1 MKPATCLPILL
12 AAFVFAVPPSVPA
25 ADADGELVAVTATG
39 YGETLAE
46 ARKDAERNA
55 VKEVVGELM
64 DAETLVE
71 NDELVK
77 DEILTYSGAYLED
90 VETVGKPVRRK
101 STGLVEVTIKAK
113 VRKTQ
118 LAKTLHGKLTDSVK
132 IKGGLKKVGKKTAGG
147 SVSAIGSAFADFPR
161 ALLRTAV
168 CRDDDGVPMF
178 RTDANGMVDVKIGL
192 SVDPDAYRA
201 WADELEKK
209 LEAAA
214 AASENVTVSAR
225 MTDSAT
231 DPNMVGLQQ
240 QMQNLSQQ
248 YPGMMANVE
257 GIAQAQKAVDF
268 GQSLALSPPQSWKQD
283 GFTVGVV
290 QPGQDRVWNVQNGTV
305 VPLRARSFSFSGENA
320 AAVRALFDKIRG
332 AKPNP
337 ARGAAVGM
345 PSQAKSEKDGSIRLF
360 VFVMAGS
367 SELAKVRVRPEIVDN
382 NPWNG
387 GNGLPTPFWAA
398 LVPIPPMPRLPAANV
413 CVVPFVVQDAA
424 HCFPSCEV
432 WVSLG
437 LFDEEDLKTV
447 TDVRVEYAAE

>member
-1 MKPATCLPILL
+1 MKLARTTAFLL
-12 AAFVFAVPPSVPA
+12 AALALLSPFAAAEDDGGLVP
-25 ADADGELVAVTATG
+25 VTATG
-39 YGETLAE
+39 CGETLEDAM
-46 ARKDAERNA
+46 KDARRNA
-55 VKEVVGELM
+55 VLEVVGELM

-77 DEILTYSGAYLED
+77 DQILTYSGAYLED
-90 VETVGKPVRRK
+90 VKRIKGVHNKK
-101 STGLVEVTIKAK
+101 TGIFTVTIEAK

-118 LAKTLHGKLTDSVK
+118 LARTIHGKLTDSVA
-132 IKGGLKKVGKKTAGG
+132 IKGGLKKPGKAKGGG
-147 SVSAIGSAFADFPR
+147 SVSAIESSFADFPK

-178 RTDANGMVDVKIGL
+178 RTDARGMVDVKIGL

-201 WADELEKK
+201 WAEELSKK
-209 LEAAA
+209 LEAVAGSA
-214 AASENVTVSAR
+214 ENVTVSGR

-231 DPNMVGLQQ
+231 DPNMAGLQQ
-240 QMQNLSQQ
+240 QMQNLARQ
-248 YPGMMANVE
+248 YPNMMSNVE
-257 GIAQAQKAVDF
+257 GVAQAQESVDF
-268 GQSLALSPPQSWKQD
+268 GSSLALTPPQSWNRQ

-290 QPGQDRVWNVQNGTV
+290 QPGQDRVWNVQNGTE
-305 VPLRARSFSFSGENA
+305 VPLRAKSFAFSGEKA
-320 AAVRALFDKIRG
+320 AEVRALFDKIRG
-332 AKPNP
+332 VKQDPS
-337 ARGAAVGM
+337 RGAAFGM
-345 PSQAKSEKDGSIRLF
+345 PRPAGTDKDKSIELF

-367 SELAKVRVRPEIVDN
+367 SELAKVRAHPEIVDK
-382 NPWNG
+382 NPWGG

-398 LVPIPPMPRLPAANV
+398 LVPLPPMPRLPAANI

-424 HCFPSCEV
+424 HCFPTCEV

>member
-1 MKPATCLPILL
+1 MKRFFTTLL
-12 AAFVFAVPPSVPA
+12 AASAALLVSFATA
-25 ADADGELVAVTATG
+25 ADEGELVPVTATG

-90 VETVGKPVRRK
+90 IETVGKPVPRN
-101 STGLVEVTIKAK
+101 SAGLVEVTIRAK

-118 LAKTLHGKLTDSVK
+118 LAKTLHGKLTDSVR
-132 IKGGLKKVGKKTAGG
+132 IKGGLKKPGKKPAGG

-168 CRDDDGVPMF
+168 CRDDDGVPLF

-201 WADELEKK
+201 WADALAKK
-209 LEAAA
+209 LEAVAGA
-214 AASENVTVSAR
+214 PENVTVSAR

-240 QMQNLSQQ
+240 QMQNFAQQ
-248 YPGMMANVE
+248 YPGMMANVD
-257 GIAQAQKAVDF
+257 GVAQAQKAVDF
-268 GQSLALSPPQSWKQD
+268 GQSLALAPPESWPQK

-290 QPGQDRVWNVQNGTV
+290 LPGQNRVWDVPNGTV
-305 VPLRARSFSFSGENA
+305 VPLRARSFSFSGETA
-320 AAVRALFDKIRG
+320 AEVRALFDKVRG
-332 AKPNP
+332 AKPDSS
-337 ARGAAVGM
+337 RGAAFGAAR
-345 PSQAKSEKDGSIRLF
+345 PAETGKDRSIELF

-367 SELAKVRVRPEIVDN
+367 SELAKVRVKPKQSYF
-382 NPWNG
+382 NPWGG
-387 GNGLPTPFWAA
+387 GNGQPTPFWAS
-398 LVPIPPMPRLPAANV
+398 LVPLPPAPRLPAANV
-413 CVVPFVVQDAA
+413 CVAPFVVQDAG
-424 HCFPSCEV
+424 HCFPSCEI

-447 TDVRVEYAAE
+447 TDVRVEYAAD